1 MGNFFSWQGLLLKLI
16 SIPLIFACMTVHEC
30 AHGYIAYKMGDNTA
44 KNAGRLTLNP
54 LKHID
59 WFGAL
64 AMFLV
69 GFGWAKP
76 VPVNPYNFKKS
87 GAKGIVWVSLA
98 GPISNLLFGF
108 AVLLIWYILRY
119 TAPAV
124 AMNTIVYGIAGG
136 LASLNFGLAI
146 FNLVPIPPLD
156 GSKVMM
162 YFLSYKARVW
172 LEQNQNMLYMGL
184 MLLVFTGILGRI
196 ISPVITVTFDGLNFL
211 AQWITSPLGHLM
223 ANQWI

>member
-98 GPISNLLFGF
+98 GPISNLLFG
-108 AVLLIWYILRY
+108 L
-119 TAPAV
+119 
-124 AMNTIVYGIAGG
+124 G
-136 LASLNFGLAI
+136 LGK
-146 FNLVPIPPLD
+146 IPTPCC
-156 GSKVMM
+156 
-162 YFLSYKARVW
+162 SY
-172 LEQNQNMLYMGL
+172 L
-184 MLLVFTGILGRI
+184 F
-196 ISPVITVTFDGLNFL
+196 SDS
-211 AQWITSPLGHLM
+211 TSC
-223 ANQWI
+223 